1 MLSISEDKIICTGT
15 DKEVFSQLEKHGV
28 NLNEWN
34 FYRGVQYQLKLH
46 HIGIVVENI
55 QKSLGELTKYLDFES
70 TTVPSLVGSQK
81 VNICFLKT
89 NNVFLELIEPA
100 EENSPI
106 SNFIKKGGGFHHLCF
121 EVDDIHLELEKMKK
135 NGVRIIVD
143 VVKGFEERLTAFVML
158 DMKNTNCNLIELA
171 EKK

>member
-1 MLSISEDKIICTGT
+1 M
-15 DKEVFSQLEKHGV
+15 
-28 NLNEWN
+28 
-34 FYRGVQYQLKLH
+34 KLH
-46 HIGIVVENI
+46 HIGIVVESI

-70 TTVPSLVGSQK
+70 TTMPSLVGSQK

-135 NGVRIIVD
+135 TGAHIVVD
-143 VVKGFEERLTAFVML
+143 AVKGFEERLTAFVML

>member
-1 MLSISEDKIICTGT
+1 M
-15 DKEVFSQLEKHGV
+15 
-28 NLNEWN
+28 
-34 FYRGVQYQLKLH
+34 KLH

-135 NGVRIIVD
+135 NGVRIVVD

>member
-1 MLSISEDKIICTGT
+1 M
-15 DKEVFSQLEKHGV
+15 
-28 NLNEWN
+28 
-34 FYRGVQYQLKLH
+34 KLH
-46 HIGIVVENI
+46 HISIAVKNI
-55 QKSLGELTKYLDFES
+55 QESLAELTKFVNFES
-70 TTVPSLVGSQK
+70 TTVPTLVGSQK

-135 NGVRIIVD
+135 NGARIVVD

-158 DMKNTNCNLIELA
+158 DMKNTNCDLIELA

>member
-1 MLSISEDKIICTGT
+1 M
-15 DKEVFSQLEKHGV
+15 
-28 NLNEWN
+28 
-34 FYRGVQYQLKLH
+34 KLH
-46 HIGIVVENI
+46 HIGIVVKNI
-55 QKSLGELTKYLDFES
+55 QKSLGALTQYLDFES

>member
-1 MLSISEDKIICTGT
+1 
-15 DKEVFSQLEKHGV
+15 
-28 NLNEWN
+28 
-34 FYRGVQYQLKLH
+34 LKLH

-135 NGVRIIVD
+135 NGAHIVVD

-158 DMKNTNCNLIELA
+158 DMKNTNCDLIELA